1 MSDPLSEDLHGFY
14 LEDLAV
20 GMTASYAKT
29 ITETDIV
36 LFAGIS
42 GDVNPVHLNHEFAA
56 QTQFEGTIAH
66 GMLTA
71 SLISTVLGT
80 KLPGPGGIY
89 LKQDLSFRAPVKAGD
104 TVVARVTISGID
116 HEKQRIRLD
125 CQCTVRQK
133 TVLAG
138 DAVIRV
144 DRRDAVRSGAD
155 AG

>member
-1 MSDPLSEDLHGFY
+1 MNDPLSDDLHGFY

-42 GDVNPVHLNHEFAA
+42 GDINPVHLNREFAA

-80 KLPGPGGIY
+80 KLPGPGCIY
-89 LKQDLSFRAPVKAGD
+89 LKQGLSFRAPVKAQD
-104 TVVARVTISGID
+104 TVVARVTITEID
-116 HEKQRIRLD
+116 REKQKIRLD
-125 CQCTVRQK
+125 CQCIVRQQV
-133 TVLAG
+133 VLAG
-138 DAVIRV
+138 DATMRV
-144 DRRDAVRSGAD
+144 DRREVVRPE
-155 AG
+155 AGS